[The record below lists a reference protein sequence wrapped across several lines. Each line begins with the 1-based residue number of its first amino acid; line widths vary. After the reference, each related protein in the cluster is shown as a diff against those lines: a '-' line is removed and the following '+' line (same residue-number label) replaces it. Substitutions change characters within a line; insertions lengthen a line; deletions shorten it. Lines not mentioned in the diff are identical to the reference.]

1 MAYLRSWLIQ
11 FADILLIAHTRY
23 LEQICIWENPNFRDW
38 KMSFPNFHPRSN
50 INSSV
55 LGLSWTWHRGKEGL
69 VAVVLYS
76 MSFTKHVH
84 RPWLWK
90 CPYISLQYHHWL
102 GGPGPRKTNMG
113 SKTVPNRFNFSEM
126 CFIPLVLFMRNW
138 RQPPPVCLWPK
149 WKLAA
154 EHGWASLAF
163 WPWCPAKYC
172 HLMWP

>member
-1 MAYLRSWLIQ
+1 MKVSVYL
-11 FADILLIAHTRY
+11 
-23 LEQICIWENPNFRDW
+23 
-38 KMSFPNFHPRSN
+38 
-50 INSSV
+50 
-55 LGLSWTWHRGKEGL
+55 
-69 VAVVLYS
+69 
-76 MSFTKHVH
+76 
-84 RPWLWK
+84 
-90 CPYISLQYHHWL
+90 SLQYHHWL

-172 HLMWP
+172 HLMCPCQDNIHIRIVPVWNFLISCFLTQDQPRALDMVFVTSQSRYNPLSELFHPSQVCSCDWVIPTKYLGPVINKENPS